1 MKEMRLMMEG
11 YFNNPLQGLINP
23 NTTNVVASHATVPV
37 VGWLLPKH
45 LPPSRKIMMAIPR
58 AMGVWVRIMLPHLW
72 SDIIVHPTTIPC
84 LISIVLAF
92 LLSLIL

>member
-11 YFNNPLQGLINP
+11 YFNNPPQGLINP

-37 VGWLLPKH
+37 VAPKAS
-45 LPPSRKIMMAIPR
+45 PSVTEDNDVNSKGN
-58 AMGVWVRIMLPHLW
+58 GVRVRIMLPHLW
-72 SDIIVHPTTIPC
+72 GDIIVYPTTIPC